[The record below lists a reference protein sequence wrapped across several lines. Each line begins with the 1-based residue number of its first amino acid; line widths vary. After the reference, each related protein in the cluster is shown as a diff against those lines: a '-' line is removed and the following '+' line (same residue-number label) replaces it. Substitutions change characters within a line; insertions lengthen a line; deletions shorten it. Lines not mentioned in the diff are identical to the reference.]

1 MQEIIYYNK
10 LTFSHSS
17 HFRLTQEHTMGN
29 TDDIFQVLG
38 DRKKKH
44 SKIWAPREWY
54 SEFVKAKW
62 TQGSWLCE
70 TQSTIQYV
78 HES

>member
-38 DRKKKH
+38 DRKKKTQQNMG
-44 SKIWAPREWY
+44 SKGMVLR
-54 SEFVKAKW
+54 V
-62 TQGSWLCE
+62 CE
-70 TQSTIQYV
+70 SKVDTGV
-78 HES
+78 LAL